1 MSCNNDTDGRKKL
14 IADLIEKIDIL
25 CRSVSSYKESP
36 MTYGAGPDKITLIE
50 MRMVYVVGR
59 HPGISNRELAS
70 YLQRT
75 KSTVSVMTDSMSEK
89 GYICKKQSDTDSRKC
104 ILTLSEKGEELF
116 RYRSS
121 IIENYFSDLAEEL
134 EKYDDCEI
142 SRSIE
147 ILDDLLLTCRRSSK
161 G

>member
-1 MSCNNDTDGRKKL
+1 
-14 IADLIEKIDIL
+14 
-25 CRSVSSYKESP
+25 
-36 MTYGAGPDKITLIE
+36 
-50 MRMVYVVGR
+50 
-59 HPGISNRELAS
+59 
-70 YLQRT
+70 
-75 KSTVSVMTDSMSEK
+75 MTDSMSEK